1 MQLRRDFLRSI
12 EAGFI
17 GLFLIQ
23 SMRFLY
29 GTLYAH
35 ISSADLVRRI
45 ADPTTLR
52 DFPGYV
58 DPSTVEREL
67 FAVGIA
73 LLAPLLG
80 LVLARTQWSIPLAV
94 AMCVVGRS
102 MALQIPDS
110 AALAAAL
117 VVGSALLYMVL
128 TIIRRP
134 FHFPSMLLIGIAL
147 DQLIRAAGRSWDHT
161 WNPTYEYTV
170 LGYTT
175 TADNLFLGITVL
187 MLVIT
192 GYTTLVDIEA
202 SRMAETPE
210 KRGTLTGWGSL
221 ALGSFF
227 FMELTLLGLANAVAH
242 WAEID
247 YRSVVPWLLLATT
260 LPLVPAVRVQAR
272 IFLSAFDGI
281 WRGWLWTL
289 LLGLLLVLGNRFEDL
304 LAMVMLVLAQFIA
317 ALTLWW
323 VVKVRDEG
331 SVVRYARA
339 STASEESEEEE
350 ESSLPNG
357 TPILMMVSVI
367 VFAILSTGD
376 YFTYDY
382 AFVRDF
388 AAPFDFLEEILRSMK
403 GLGLQLFLFAS
414 LILCMPIILER
425 RVIPWRGG
433 RAIES
438 WITIMLAA
446 AISLNGIQITPQTG
460 IQELPN
466 VNCLRVASL
475 NIHSGFTLLFGQN
488 LQEVADLIEVTGAD
502 VVLLQ
507 EVDAGRMSSYGID
520 QGEWLAH
527 ELGMELNYFPLNE
540 SLSGLAVLSKVPISA
555 SDAEKLTST
564 GAQAGVQHLEL
575 ALDEL
580 PLHIYNLWFG
590 FQTTDANGLPL
601 PFSEQ
606 DQLRQHEEM
615 KNIIFNNHS
624 PNFDDRIIMGGTFNY
639 DTDTV
644 LYNDWDK
651 DTTFEDPF
659 QSLAIERAKTI
670 FLVDGTSARF
680 DYIWVMNMVQ
690 SGVGIDLNN
699 VVSDH
704 RLIVVQVNR
713 TPEQTCR

>member
-1 MQLRRDFLRSI
+1 MQLRRDFLRSV

-23 SMRFLY
+23 AMRFLY

-35 ISSADLVRRI
+35 ISSADLVRRV
-45 ADPTTLR
+45 ADSTTLR
-52 DFPGYV
+52 DLPGYV

-80 LVLARTQWSIPLAV
+80 LILARTQWSIPLAV

-128 TIIRRP
+128 TIVRRP
-134 FHFPSMLLIGIAL
+134 YHFPSMLLIGIAL

-161 WNPTYEYTV
+161 WNPDYEYTV

-202 SRMAETPE
+202 SRLAETPE

-227 FMELTLLGLANAVAH
+227 FMELTLLGLANAVAR
-242 WAEID
+242 WADID
-247 YRSVVPWLLLATT
+247 YRTVVPWLLLATT

-289 LLGLLLVLGNRFEDL
+289 LLGLLLVLGNRFDDV
-304 LAMVMLVLAQFIA
+304 LAMVMLVTAQFIA

-323 VVKVRDEG
+323 VIKIQGGE
-331 SVVRYARA
+331 STVRYR
-339 STASEESEEEE
+339 STEEEE
-350 ESSLPNG
+350 DVEDSNLPNG
-357 TPILMMVSVI
+357 TPILMMVSI
-367 VFAILSTGD
+367 IIFAMLSVGD

-382 AFVRDF
+382 AFVRDL
-388 AAPFDFLEEILRSMK
+388 APPFDFLEEILRSMR

-425 RVIPWRGG
+425 RVIPWRSG

-438 WITIMLAA
+438 WVTIILAA
-446 AISLNGIQITPQTG
+446 AISLNGIQITPQTAL
-460 IQELPN
+460 QQPLN

-475 NIHSGFTLLFGQN
+475 NLHSGFTLLFDQN
-488 LQEVADLIEVTGAD
+488 LQEAADLIRVTGAD

-507 EVDAGRMSSYGID
+507 EVDAGRLSSYGVD
-520 QGEWLAH
+520 QGEWLAN
-527 ELGMELNYFPLNE
+527 ELNMELTYFPLNE
-540 SLSGLAVLSKVPISA
+540 SMQGLAVLSKIPITS
-555 SDAEKLTST
+555 SMGEKLTST
-564 GAQAGVQHLEL
+564 GAQAGVQHIEL
-575 ALDEL
+575 GLDDL
-580 PLHIYNLWFG
+580 PLHVYNLWFG
-590 FQTTDANGLPL
+590 FQTTDANGVPLPL
-601 PFSEQ
+601 SEQ

-615 KNIIFNNHS
+615 KRILFDNHS
-624 PNFDDRIIMGGTFNY
+624 PNFEDRIIMGGTFNY
-639 DTDTV
+639 DIDTV
-644 LYNDWDK
+644 LYDYWDR

-659 QSLAIERAKTI
+659 KSLRIERARTV

-690 SGVGIDLNN
+690 SGVGIDLDN

-713 TPEQTCR
+713 TPDQVCLEQ

>member
-12 EAGFI
+12 EAGVI

-35 ISSADLVRRI
+35 ISSADLVRRL
-45 ADPTTLR
+45 ADPSPLF
-52 DFPGYV
+52 DLPGYV
-58 DPSTVEREL
+58 DPSTVEKEL

-73 LLAPLLG
+73 LLTPLLG
-80 LVLARTQWSIPLAV
+80 LFLARTQWSIPLAV
-94 AMCVVGRS
+94 AVCVVGRS

-110 AALAAAL
+110 TALAAAL

-147 DQLIRAAGRSWDHT
+147 DQLLRASGRSWDHS
-161 WNPTYEYTV
+161 WNPDYEYTV

-175 TADNLFLGITVL
+175 TADTLFMGITVF

-202 SRMAETPE
+202 SRLSETPE
-210 KRGTLTGWGSL
+210 KRGTLTGWGSF

-227 FMELTLLGLANAVAH
+227 FMELTLLGLANAVAR
-242 WAEID
+242 WANVEYREI
-247 YRSVVPWLLLATT
+247 VPWLLLATT
-260 LPLVPAVRVQAR
+260 LPLVPVVRDQAR

-289 LLGLLLVLGNRFEDL
+289 LLGLLLVLGNRFEDN

-323 VVKVRDEG
+323 VVKVRDDDTN
-331 SVVRYARA
+331 V
-339 STASEESEEEE
+339 
-350 ESSLPNG
+350 PNG
-357 TPILMMVSVI
+357 TPILILVSVI
-367 VFAILSTGD
+367 IFAMLSAGD

-433 RAIES
+433 RAVES
-438 WITIMLAA
+438 WLTIMLAA
-446 AISLNGIQITPQTG
+446 AISLNGIQITPQN
-460 IQELPN
+460 ISQRPPN

-475 NIHSGFTLLFGQN
+475 NIHSGYTQLFGQN
-488 LQEVADLIEVTGAD
+488 LQDVADLIRVTGAD

-507 EVDAGRMSSYGID
+507 EVDAGRLSSFGVD
-520 QGEWLAH
+520 QGEWLAY
-527 ELGMELNYFPLNE
+527 ELGMELSYFPLNE
-540 SLSGLAVLSKVPISA
+540 SLQGLAILSKVPITEQ
-555 SDAEKLTST
+555 DGEKLTST
-564 GAQAGVQHLEL
+564 GAQGGVQHVEL
-575 ALDEL
+575 ALDDL
-580 PLHIYNLWFG
+580 PLHVYNVWFG
-590 FQTTDANGLPL
+590 FQTTDETGLPL
-601 PFSEQ
+601 PLAEQ

-615 KNIIFNNHS
+615 KNIIFANHS
-624 PNFDDRIIMGGTFNY
+624 PDFNDRIIMGGTFNY
-639 DTDTV
+639 DTDTI
-644 LYNDWDK
+644 LYDYWNTQ
-651 DTTFEDPF
+651 TTFEDPF
-659 QSLAIERAKTI
+659 QSLAIERAKTV

-680 DYIWVMNMVQ
+680 DYVWVMNMVQ

-699 VVSDH
+699 IVSDH
-704 RLIVVQVNR
+704 RMAVVQVNR
-713 TPEQTCR
+713 TPDQVCR